1 MPVALY
7 SFLYEVHNWDIA
19 HRELPSA
26 VDTSPVMNAG
36 GPLQD
41 FTAFFMKYTIKYCR
55 WSFTGFYS
63 FLYEVH
69 NWGIGNRELLPAV
82 DTSPVMN
89 AGGPLQDF
97 TVFFMKY
104 TIGVSRI
111 GSSCLP

>member
-19 HRELPSA
+19 HRELLSA

-41 FTAFFMKYTIKYCR
+41 FTAFFMKYTIKY
-55 WSFTGFYS
+55 WD
-63 FLYEVH
+63 VAH
-69 NWGIGNRELLPAV
+69 RELLSAV

-97 TVFFMKY
+97 TAFLMKY
-104 TIGVSRI
+104 TIGI
-111 GSSCLP
+111 